1 MSRVLVGI
9 PTLNEVSNV
18 EPMVERLLKVP
29 LSFDVLFVD
38 DNSDDGTREVL
49 NRIAAQY
56 SSIKVIHRLSKL
68 GIGSA
73 HKDILRFAY
82 EHGYEAL
89 VTLDCD
95 FSHQPEDI
103 PRLFSQSV
111 DIPLVVG
118 SRFLDSQSLSEWN
131 VKRKFLTHLGHWLTS
146 RLLHLPMDATG
157 AFRLYRLNLIPRE
170 IWRRVESDG
179 YAFFF
184 ESLVVARRSGLTC
197 GEISIHLPKRVY
209 GESKLNLQQ
218 ALSSLKVLFQLYL
231 CPRPFKGASN
241 DASGWDHYWK
251 AGESR
256 GRHWY
261 ATLASIY
268 RKYFIVDRLCRV
280 LRKHF
285 QEGDELYHIGCG
297 SGEVDALVARFF
309 RVVGVD
315 ISSEARRLY
324 QRNYP
329 KSEIHSEDILK
340 RSLAPRLAGVYSLG
354 LVEHFSKSEIVAILK
369 NMRAS
374 IVSTGRVV
382 LFWPHRRAPS
392 VFILR
397 LAKILRGFFGR
408 NEALHPPEP
417 SLLSSRREA
426 ENIARSAGLDV
437 IAYDYGLSDLWIQAA
452 IVLQPGGM
460 GVPESDNSRSEKQVA
475 SQIDFSR

>member
-1 MSRVLVGI
+1 MSRILVGI
-9 PTLNEVSNV
+9 PTLNEVRNV
-18 EPMVERLLKVP
+18 EPMVKRLFKLP
-29 LSFDVLFVD
+29 LSFDLLFVD

-49 NRIAAQY
+49 NRVAAQY
-56 SSIKVIHRLSKL
+56 SSIKVIHRPSKL

-82 EHGYEAL
+82 EHGYEVL

-103 PRLFSQSV
+103 PRLFSESI

-131 VKRKFLTHLGHWLTS
+131 LKRKLLTHLGHWLTS
-146 RLLHLPMDATG
+146 RLLRLPMDATG
-157 AFRLYRLNLIPRE
+157 AFRMYRLNLIPCE
-170 IWRRVESDG
+170 IWGRVESDG

-184 ESLVVARRSGLTC
+184 ESLVVARKSGLKC

-218 ALSSLKVLFQLYL
+218 ALRSLEVLFQLYL
-231 CPRPFKGASN
+231 RPRPLEGASN

-261 ATLASIY
+261 AYLASIY
-268 RKYFIVDRLCRV
+268 RKYFIVERLSRV
-280 LRKHF
+280 LRKYF
-285 QEGDELYHIGCG
+285 KEGDELYHIGCG
-297 SGEVDALVARFF
+297 SGEVDALVARSF
-309 RVVGVD
+309 RIVGVD

-324 QRNYP
+324 QKNYP
-329 KSEIHSEDILK
+329 KSEVYSEDILK
-340 RSLAPRLAGVYSLG
+340 TSLSPRLAGIYSLG
-354 LVEHFSKSEIVAILK
+354 LVEHFPKSEIVAILK
-369 NMRAS
+369 NMKAS

-382 LFWPHRRAPS
+382 LLWPHRRAPS

-397 LAKILRGFFGR
+397 LATILRGFFGR

-417 SLLSSRREA
+417 SLLSSRREV
-426 ENIARSAGLDV
+426 EDIASSAGLDV
-437 IAYDYGLSDLWIQAA
+437 IAYEYGPSDLWIQAA
-452 IVLQPGGM
+452 IVLQSDGM
-460 GVPESDNSRSEKQVA
+460 EEPESGKSRSEKQVP
-475 SQIDFSR
+475 SRTDYCH